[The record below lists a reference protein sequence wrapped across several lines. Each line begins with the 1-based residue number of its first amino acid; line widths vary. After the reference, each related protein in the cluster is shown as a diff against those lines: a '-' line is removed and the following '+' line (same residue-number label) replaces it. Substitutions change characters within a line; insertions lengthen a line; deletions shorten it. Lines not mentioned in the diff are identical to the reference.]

1 MHASAPRFPIR
12 LSGLAAAMILLAALT
27 ACDKRNAYVPPPPP
41 KVTVAKP
48 VRQLVVDYLEFTGN
62 TQAVQT
68 VNLNAR
74 VEGFLQGIF
83 YEDGTRVKKGQKLF
97 LIEPAPYKAKVERS
111 KADLDSQKAQLVQ
124 AETELVRSKKLF
136 AERAGPDTE
145 VVRWQRERDS
155 ALANVEAAKANL
167 QIAEINLGYTSVTAP
182 FDGRVSRRQV
192 DMGNLVG
199 SGGQA
204 TQLATIIKDDP
215 IYAYFT
221 LNERDMLHVERA
233 SQGKSQRDATNRP
246 KLEMGL
252 SDQSSYPLRGEF
264 DYHDLGV
271 DPQTGTMLLRGVFPN
286 PEGSIVPGLFVR
298 LRAALDTREALTVP
312 EACVGVDQVGSY
324 VLVVDDKNLAQQR
337 PVTAG
342 QAVNGLR
349 VIDKGLD
356 GTERVIVNGMQ
367 RARPGAP
374 VAPEEAKP

>member
-1 MHASAPRFPIR
+1 MHASATRLPPR
-12 LSGLAAAMILLAALT
+12 LTGLAAALILLAALA

-48 VRQLVVDYLEFTGN
+48 VRQTVVDYLEFTGN

-83 YEDGTRVKKGQKLF
+83 YDDGARVKQGQKLF
-97 LIEPAPYKAKVERS
+97 LIEPAPYKAKVDRA

-124 AETELVRSKKLF
+124 AETELTRSKKLY

-145 VVRWQRERDS
+145 VVRWQRERDT
-155 ALANVEAAKANL
+155 AIANVEAAKANL

-192 DMGNLVG
+192 DLGNLVG

-204 TQLATIIKDDP
+204 TQLATIVKDDP

-221 LNERDMLHVERA
+221 LNERDMLRVERVNQA
-233 SQGKSQRDATNRP
+233 RQRQSAPRRVT
-246 KLEMGL
+246 LEMGL
-252 SDQSSYPLRGEF
+252 SDQSGYPLKGEF
-264 DYHDLGV
+264 DYYDIGV

-286 PEGSIVPGLFVR
+286 PKGDIVAGLFVK
-298 LRAALDTREALTVP
+298 LRAALETREAITVP
-312 EACVGVDQVGSY
+312 ESCVGVDQVGSY
-324 VLVVDDKNLAQQR
+324 VLVVDDKNMAQQR
-337 PVTAG
+337 PVTTA
-342 QAVNGLR
+342 QSVNGLR

-356 GTERVIVNGMQ
+356 GSERVIVNGMQ

-374 VAPEEAKP
+374 VAPEEAKQ